1 MVAMQDRPGASFSN
15 RPDDPGGASG
25 SDVPLV
31 LDVDG
36 TLLHTDLLFET
47 FWAAL
52 GRSVWATLAVLFSCW
67 GAPARMKARLRAIA
81 EPEIELLP
89 VREAVLDLALEAQ
102 AAGRG
107 VHLASAA
114 DQVLVDA
121 IGRRF
126 GLVGPHFG
134 SDGAANLK
142 AEAKAR
148 LLTRRFGTAGYDY
161 AGNSRADLAPWAGA
175 RKAIAVNPVK
185 RLAARLAAS
194 GKPLHILTDPADKGA
209 LLREMRPLQ
218 WIKNLL
224 LFLPALAAHQT
235 GPETLLPVLVAV
247 AGFSLGASAIYIL
260 NDLLDLEA
268 DRSHPAKR
276 TRPIAAG
283 KLPIPLAMAA
293 SPALMLAAMALGLA
307 VSPGVAA
314 LILTYMSGSLV
325 YSLWLK
331 KRRWLDLAALAGLF
345 LLRVLTGAVA
355 AQVAVSGWLLGFVLA
370 VFFTLACAKRL
381 TELARARRRGHLP
394 GRGYG
399 PRDAASLERAAYLG
413 AGLSAGFFAFYA
425 LSAPVSALYA
435 SPWGLAL
442 ATLPVAF
449 WLARVVRLSSR
460 GSEGYDP
467 VVFVFQ
473 DRAGLAIA
481 AAGLAIVL
489 LAR

>member
-1 MVAMQDRPGASFSN
+1 MEHGSGASFGDA
-15 RPDDPGGASG
+15 RDDRGGASG
-25 SDVPLV
+25 SVPLV
-31 LDVDG
+31 IDIDG
-36 TLLHTDLLFET
+36 TLLRSDLLFET

-52 GRSVWATLAVLFSCW
+52 GRNVWKTLSVLFSCR
-67 GAPARMKARLRAIA
+67 GDPARMKAGLRAIT
-81 EPEIELLP
+81 EPGIAMLP
-89 VREAVLDLALEAQ
+89 VRQAMLDLALEAQ
-102 AAGRG
+102 GHGRG

-114 DQVLVDA
+114 DQALVDA
-121 IGRRF
+121 LGRRF
-126 GLVGPHFG
+126 GLKGPHFG
-134 SDGAANLK
+134 SDGANNLK

-148 LLTRRFGTAGYDY
+148 LLRERFGAGGYDY

-175 RKAIAVNPVK
+175 RKVIAVNPGP
-185 RLAARLAAS
+185 RLTARLEAS
-194 GKPLHILTDPADKGA
+194 GKPLHILTDTPDRGA
-209 LLREMRPLQ
+209 LLRELRPLQ

-224 LFLPALAAHQT
+224 LFLPALAAHET

-247 AGFSLGASAIYIL
+247 AGFSLGASGIYIV

-276 TRPIAAG
+276 SRPVASGA
-283 KLPIPLAMAA
+283 LPIPLAMAA
-293 SPALMLAAMALGLA
+293 SPALVLAAMALGLA

-314 LILTYMSGSLV
+314 LILTYMTGSLV

-355 AQVAVSGWLLGFVLA
+355 AQVPVSAWLLGFVVA

-394 GRGYG
+394 GRSYG
-399 PRDAASLERAAYLG
+399 PGDAANLERAAYLG
-413 AGLSAGFFAFYA
+413 AGLSAGLFVFYS
-425 LSAPVSALYA
+425 LSPSAATLYA
-435 SPWGLAL
+435 SPRGLAL
-442 ATLPVAF
+442 ATVPVAL
-449 WLARVVRLSSR
+449 WLVRVVRLSSL
-460 GSEGYDP
+460 GSENYDP